1 MTGLHARLETRLGT
15 FRLNVEADLPARG
28 VTGLFGASGSG
39 KTTLLRC
46 VAGLYRA
53 ESGSVRLHDEVWQD
67 EAAGRFVP
75 VHERGVGYVS
85 QYADLFPHL
94 SVRKNLQYGARRAP
108 ERASGV
114 AWGDVVEW
122 LGLHPLLDRSVANLS
137 GGERQRVALAR
148 ALLTVPKIL
157 LLDEPVSAL
166 DEPARRDVLARLEP
180 VLARLS
186 IPVVYV
192 SHSLSEVAKI
202 SDHFVWLHEGV
213 VSDSG
218 PVSQVM
224 GRLDFARWLG
234 EDTGVVL
241 DGVVREHDEEFGL
254 TTIDTPVGGLTIHR
268 RPEGPG
274 DSIRVQINAR
284 DVSLGLNPQ
293 ESSSILNELP
303 LTVLETADLS
313 QSDCLVRLGREGVDG
328 VVVLGKITRK
338 SRTQLRIE
346 PGRRVFARVKS
357 VAVLD

>member
-1 MTGLHARLETRLGT
+1 
-15 FRLNVEADLPARG
+15 
-28 VTGLFGASGSG
+28 
-39 KTTLLRC
+39 
-46 VAGLYRA
+46 
-53 ESGSVRLHDEVWQD
+53 LHDEVWQD

-94 SVRKNLQYGARRAP
+94 SVHKNLGYGARRAP
-108 ERASGV
+108 AGASGI
-114 AWGDVVEW
+114 ARGDVVEW
-122 LGLHPLLDRSVANLS
+122 LGLKALLDRSVANLS

-180 VLARLS
+180 VLTRLS

-192 SHSLSEVAKI
+192 SHSLTEVAKI
-202 SDHFVWLHEGV
+202 ADHFVWLHDGA

-234 EDTGVVL
+234 KDTGVVL
-241 DGVVREHDEEFGL
+241 DGVVRSHDEEFAL
-254 TTIDTPVGGLTIHR
+254 TTIETPVGELTIHR
-268 RPEGPG
+268 RSEDPG
-274 DSIRVQINAR
+274 EVIRVQINAR
-284 DVSLGLNPQ
+284 DVSLGLGPQ

-303 LTVLETADLS
+303 LIVLETADLS
-313 QSDCLVRLGREGVDG
+313 KSDCLVRLAKEDVGG

-338 SRTQLRIE
+338 SREQLDIV
-346 PGRRVFARVKS
+346 PGRHVFARVKS